1 MRFFIIIFI
10 LFFSTKIFSI
20 ENNQLIS
27 EKDLHY
33 LFENNQKKWNE
44 TLIFLDKKK
53 SLSKIN
59 GSNDVYFLKSYFN
72 YGYVIIMPHFKNNII
87 YKILFTYKFDKF
99 DDEISDIFFNHYMYS
114 FNKFCSKVSRN
125 KLYLNIEIKR
135 CN

>member
-72 YGYVIIMPHFKNNII
+72 YGYVIIMPHFKNNNI

>member
-72 YGYVIIMPHFKNNII
+72 NGYVIIMPHFKNNII

-114 FNKFCSKVSRN
+114 FNKFC
-125 KLYLNIEIKR
+125 
-135 CN
+135 

>member
-20 ENNQLIS
+20 ENNQLIL

-72 YGYVIIMPHFKNNII
+72 YGYVIIMPHFKNNNI

>member
-72 YGYVIIMPHFKNNII
+72 NGYVIIMPHFKKNII

-99 DDEISDIFFNHYMYS
+99 DDEISDIFFNHYTYS

-125 KLYLNIEIKR
+125 KLYLNIKIER

>member
-1 MRFFIIIFI
+1 MPFFIIIFI

-99 DDEISDIFFNHYMYS
+99 DDEISDIFFNHYMNS